1 MIELQIHIDGKDIV
15 TLGMIAFIAFATWLG
30 CKY

>member
-1 MIELQIHIDGKDIV
+1 MIELQIHIDGQDIIYIGI
-15 TLGMIAFIAFATWLG
+15 LAFGAFAMWLG